1 MKRLLWFAVA
11 VAAITACVVFVGGAA
26 VAANDDVLVVPK
38 DAHQDDEDSLESGP
52 LDFRDVTYG
61 NAITECPQAG
71 LRDTKPKPLDR
82 YVTEALDAV
91 KSPHWKGRS
100 T

>member
-1 MKRLLWFAVA
+1 MKRLLWFALVL
-11 VAAITACVVFVGGAA
+11 AAISSCVIFVGGAA
-26 VAANDDVLVVPK
+26 VAANDDDVLIVPK

-82 YVTEALDAV
+82 RVTRRRREV
-91 KSPHWKGRS
+91 Q
-100 T
+100 